1 MELINLTGAKELID
15 LTGTILGYSGKA
27 RLSRIIK
34 AITLSPLSHV
44 SILAWITKGDYI
56 RWRVEHHLDP
66 TSAVSWI
73 EGLYIVE
80 STDCVNPCLFA
91 EQPIS
96 GAQVRPMSSFLDY
109 EGRVWAYLPKDPLDA
124 EERSWLTDAVLKLV
138 GTKYDWSG
146 AALAG
151 TRFMNMFPCF
161 RSKLHDR
168 NTNYCAEV
176 VGEGV
181 MAWSKRRMPDI
192 DWEPGRL
199 RPRDVSR
206 FVKAGLYQPSIRVR

>member
-1 MELINLTGAKELID
+1 MEATSLTGLVD

-34 AITLSPLSHV
+34 AVTLSPLSHV
-44 SILAWITKGDYI
+44 SILAWITRGDYI
-56 RWRVEHHLDP
+56 RWRTEHNLDVP
-66 TSAVSWI
+66 YAQTWV
-73 EGLYIVE
+73 EGLYIIE
-80 STDCVNPCLFA
+80 STECESPCLFA
-91 EQPIS
+91 EQVIT
-96 GAQVRPMSSFLDY
+96 GAQVNPLSSVFNYD
-109 EGRVWAYLPKDPLDA
+109 GKVWAFLPRNPLDA
-124 EERSWLTDAVLKLV
+124 EERCWLTDALLKLV
-138 GTKYDWSG
+138 GTRYDWSG

-151 TRFMNMFPCF
+151 TRLVKMFPCLKH
-161 RSKLHDR
+161 KLHDR

-181 MAWSKRRMPDI
+181 MAWSKRRMPDA